1 MKQLIIAGSLGA
13 IALSMLPATA
23 NARSYVFDCGG
34 QKNSGVVLSGR
45 TVSVGVYR
53 VNSIATFEVAIRGID
68 ARTRFV
74 RTPIFQWDQQKDE
87 ATLNGQ
93 HCRLLTQEEVN
104 GLADPQFGAEHDTR
118 VRK

>member
-13 IALSMLPATA
+13 IALSVLPVAA

-34 QKNSGVVLSGR
+34 QKTPDVILSGR
-45 TVSVGVYR
+45 YVRVGVYR
-53 VNSIATFEVAIRGID
+53 INSIATFEISIGGI
-68 ARTRFV
+68 AAQPTIV
-74 RTPIFQWDQQKDE
+74 RTPIFQWDQGKDE